1 MYTCV
6 GKSLGEQVRREF
18 VAVRGDGIEH
28 TSAVIPVVAR
38 NCTVSVIASRSR
50 MAVRHG
56 MSTRSAA
63 RATLSAA
70 LA

>member
-28 TSAVIPVVAR
+28 TTAIPVVAR
-38 NCTVSVIASRSR
+38 NCTVSVIASRSS

-63 RATLSAA
+63 RETLSAA